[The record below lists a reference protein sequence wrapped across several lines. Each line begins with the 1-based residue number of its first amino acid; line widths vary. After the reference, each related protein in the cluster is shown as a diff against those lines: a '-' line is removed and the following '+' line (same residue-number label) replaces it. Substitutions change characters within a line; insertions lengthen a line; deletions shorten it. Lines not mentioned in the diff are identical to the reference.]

1 MGKLAYLAFSF
12 FLAIGSA
19 TFVAYTLAYTAHY
32 YLNVPSPAIREQALI
47 SAALVFGFVTIQL
60 LTTKD

>member
-12 FLAIGSA
+12 FFGIGSA
-19 TFVAYTLAYTAHY
+19 TIVAYTLAYTAHY
-32 YLNVPSPAIREQALI
+32 YLNVPGSTIREQALI

-60 LTTKD
+60 LTSKD